1 MRWGAGV
8 SGRFANALGRRRFWL
23 AAALVL
29 AASWSLPA
37 HSWPEALQG
46 HGGPVK
52 SVAMNEAGDRLLTT
66 SFDYSALLWD
76 KPGEGEALSEPLRLI
91 GHDAAVNDGAFLS
104 GNRAVTVGD
113 DSALILW
120 DLTSGTILDR
130 VDGAGEKVIG
140 LAVSPDERAIA
151 VASWENEARLY
162 DLASG
167 ELTLRHRLS
176 QHRNNVNAVAF
187 SPESRILYTAS
198 YDGGIREFD
207 VESGA
212 FLREIV
218 NFGWGVNVLE
228 ILPGGDRLVFG
239 VTDGTLGV
247 LDIASGEEAMVLP
260 PHSRP
265 VLSLALSKDGSR
277 LASGGGDGL
286 IRVFAAGT
294 FELLE
299 EYENPY
305 GPVWGMAFAGGA
317 DRLFYA
323 GLDDEVHVWQVAPRR
338 PFEPVK
344 GTFPRRFQ
352 VAGTGDPGALQ
363 FARKCSVCHTLTPD
377 DANRAGPTLYG
388 VFGRKAGTLPG
399 YPYSTALKDLDLIW
413 TAQTISDLFDHGPD
427 VVTPGSK
434 MPIQRLKS
442 AEDRNAL
449 VAFLEEATDP
459 VIYSEKHNQETG
471 EPNQ

>member
-1 MRWGAGV
+1 MRWNVGFTSRLPAGL
-8 SGRFANALGRRRFWL
+8 RRLRLGL
-23 AAALVL
+23 AAGLVL
-29 AASWSLPA
+29 TAGATLPA
-37 HSWPEALQG
+37 HGWPEALPG

-52 SVAMNEAGDRLLTT
+52 SVVGDDAGDRLLTT
-66 SFDYSALLWD
+66 SFDYSALVWQ
-76 KPGEGEALSEPLRLI
+76 KPADGMAMTEPLRLI

-120 DLTSGTILDR
+120 DLTSGTILHR
-130 VDGAGEKVIG
+130 MDGAGEKVLG
-140 LAVSPDERAIA
+140 LAVSPDERYVA
-151 VASWENEARLY
+151 VASWENEARVY
-162 DLASG
+162 DL
-167 ELTLRHRLS
+167 EPDRLTLRHRLT

-187 SPESRILYTAS
+187 SPDSRILYTAS

-207 VESGA
+207 VRSGD

-218 NFGWGVNVLE
+218 NLGWGVNVLE
-228 ILPGGDRLVFG
+228 VLPGGTQLLFG
-239 VTDGTLGV
+239 VTDGKLGV
-247 LDIASGEEAMVLP
+247 LDIESGEEAKVLP

-265 VLSLALSKDGSR
+265 VLSLALSTDGSR
-277 LASGGGDGL
+277 IASGGGDGL
-286 IRVFAAGT
+286 IRVFAAGS

-305 GPVWGMAFAGGA
+305 GPVWGMAFARSA
-317 DRLFYA
+317 DQLFYV
-323 GLDDEVHVWQVAPRR
+323 GLDDEVHVWQVAPRQ

-352 VAGTGDPGALQ
+352 VAETDDPGALQ

-399 YPYSTALKDLDLIW
+399 YPYSKALKELDLVW
-413 TAQTISDLFDHGPD
+413 SAKTISDLFDHGPD

-442 AEDRNAL
+442 VEVRDAL
-449 VAFLEEATDP
+449 VAFLARATDP
-459 VIYSEKHNQETG
+459 VTYTEKQNQETG